1 MEKLHIERKAS
12 DNKYLHRDF
21 HLAVD
26 NGLRYVGE
34 NYGDEGIKEYLT
46 EYTLN
51 FYKLIVKDVKKDG
64 LIVLENRFK
73 TIYEKEEWSEY
84 LHTTLKENKLIIK
97 IDKCPALAYM
107 KSVNHVPSPWYKE
120 LTYTVY
126 KVLAEMC
133 GIGFKV
139 DYYCEETGKAQLV
152 FFIKE

>member
-1 MEKLHIERKAS
+1 MEKLHIERKAC

-126 KVLAEMC
+126 DVLAKMC
-133 GIGFKV
+133 DLKFSVIS
-139 DYYCEETGKAQLV
+139 YNEEDGCAELV
-152 FFIKE
+152 FEK